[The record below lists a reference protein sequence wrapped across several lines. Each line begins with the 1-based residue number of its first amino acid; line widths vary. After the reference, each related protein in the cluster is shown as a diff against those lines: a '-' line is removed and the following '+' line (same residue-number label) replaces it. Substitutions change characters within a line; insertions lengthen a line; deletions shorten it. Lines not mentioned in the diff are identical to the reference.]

1 MKQDRIISKA
11 KQRGADKYVKR
22 TMKFGIEL
30 PMMAKEAME
39 IDKSNGTTLWD
50 NAIDKEMSSV
60 QVAFGVSE
68 KGGTPP
74 PGH

>member
-1 MKQDRIISKA
+1 
-11 KQRGADKYVKR
+11 
-22 TMKFGIEL
+22 MKFGIEL